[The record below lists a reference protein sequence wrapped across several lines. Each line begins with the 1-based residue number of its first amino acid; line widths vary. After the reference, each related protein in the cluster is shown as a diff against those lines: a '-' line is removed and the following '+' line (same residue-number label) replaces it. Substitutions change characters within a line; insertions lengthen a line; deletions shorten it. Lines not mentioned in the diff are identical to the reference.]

1 MPDLLE
7 EFDER
12 VAPAHTALLLVDIQ
26 NDFCHP
32 DGYVG
37 RKFGLDAEETAAL
50 AGRNQKL
57 ADAARSAG
65 AAIVW
70 IRAIYDPHYLS
81 PPMLVKG
88 GSAGNDPR
96 CYEGTWGAELY
107 EVFPAEDDLMIDKHR
122 YSAFC
127 GTSLDNLLRHRGIRT
142 TVITGVT
149 TNICVDSTLRDAF
162 NLGYYVVIPEDCV
175 AANDPALHAATLK
188 NVELLLGDV
197 TNSAALLASWEGVR
211 STG

>member
-1 MPDLLE
+1 MLQWLDKLS
-7 EFDER
+7 DR
-12 VAPAHTALLLVDIQ
+12 VTPSHTALLVVDIQ

-37 RKFGLDAEETAAL
+37 RKFGVDAVKNESLAA
-50 AGRNQKL
+50 RNQSL
-57 ADAARSAG
+57 TSQARALG
-65 AAIVW
+65 AKIIWVK
-70 IRAIYDPHYLS
+70 AIYDPEYLS
-81 PPMLVKG
+81 APMLSKG
-88 GSAGNDPR
+88 GAISDEPR
-96 CYEGTWGAELY
+96 CYEDSWGAEFY
-107 EVFPAEDDLMIDKHR
+107 SVEPAEEDIILEKHR

-127 GTSLDNLLRHRGIRT
+127 GPNLNAMLQNSSIKT

-175 AANDPALHAATLK
+175 AANDISLHKATLK

-197 TNSAALLASWEGVR
+197 TTSQELLKMWR
-211 STG
+211 

>member
-1 MPDLLE
+1 MLQWLDTLS
-7 EFDER
+7 ER
-12 VAPAHTALLLVDIQ
+12 VMPSHTAVLVVDIQ

-37 RKFGLDAEETAAL
+37 KKFGVDAVTNEAL
-50 AGRNQKL
+50 AARNQSLTSK
-57 ADAARSAG
+57 ARALG
-65 AAIVW
+65 ATIIWVK
-70 IRAIYDPHYLS
+70 AIYDPKYLS
-81 PPMLVKG
+81 APMLLKG
-88 GSAGNDPR
+88 GSISDEPR
-96 CYEGTWGAELY
+96 CYDDSWGAEFY
-107 EVFPAEDDLMIDKHR
+107 SVEPAEEDIILVKHR

-127 GTSLDNLLRHRGIRT
+127 GTNLDAMLQNRSIKT

-175 AANDPALHAATLK
+175 AANDISLHKATLK

-197 TNSAALLASWEGVR
+197 TTSEELLKIWG
-211 STG
+211 